1 MSSNITSRT
10 PPADHRV
17 LPDRRRLRPA
27 FWRAAAAEW
36 GKAVSVR
43 APWLCL
49 AAALAA
55 AVVSAAGLA
64 NDFVLNVRHGQQPP
78 FAVVD
83 TLAILGQSLQLA
95 VVVAGA
101 GLMLLVTAEYSTGT
115 ATTTFTAQ
123 PHRTTVL
130 LAKVAVAA
138 VLAAAAGA
146 FTTIVAR
153 CVQGAILGSHAA
165 PGGPGVAASAARAG
179 VLWATL
185 AVFIVAL
192 ATLLRSAVGTLAAL
206 VVIFLGL
213 LAVPDPVGHFLPGQ
227 AALAFFTASASS
239 YPSTVGLVLVAGW
252 AGAMLLL
259 AAAAQR
265 RRDL

>member
-1 MSSNITSRT
+1 MSSDTTQT

-17 LPDRRRLRPA
+17 LSAQRRLRPA
-27 FWRAAAAEW
+27 FWRAAVAEW

-49 AAALAA
+49 AAALVA
-55 AVVSAAGLA
+55 AVISAAGLA
-64 NDFVLNVRHGQQPP
+64 NDFMLNVRNGKQPP

-83 TLAILGQSLQLA
+83 TMDILGQSLQLA

-101 GLMLLVTAEYSTGT
+101 GLMLLVTAEYSTGA

-130 LAKVAVAA
+130 LAKAAVAA
-138 VLAAAAGA
+138 VLAAVVGA
-146 FTTIVAR
+146 LTGGVAMS
-153 CVQGAILGSHAA
+153 VQGAILGSHAA
-165 PGGPGVAASAARAG
+165 PGGPGVAEVAARAG
-179 VLWATL
+179 VLWAAL
-185 AVFIVAL
+185 ALFIVGL

-206 VVIFLGL
+206 VVVLLGL
-213 LAVPDPVGHFLPGQ
+213 LAVPDPVGHFLPGR
-227 AALAFFTASASS
+227 AAVAFLTAAVTP

-252 AGAMLLL
+252 AGAMLAV